1 MGWWGFFLFLIH
13 KIITTTMKK
22 YFLML
27 AVALATGM
35 MFTSCSSDDDEDGG
49 GSGKSSAGQ
58 LDDGRGNHELPEG
71 YRLASVGNDFRYYY
85 DEQGYLESFYADG
98 DTYDFSTKG
107 ISFSD
112 EGVEMKAT
120 FNGNGFISKLSGS
133 YETTYDGA
141 KMSATESGSVSYNS
155 NKQITSITGSY
166 KETGSYEGQKY
177 SETENISINFSY
189 SGKRLSKVVWKTN
202 YSSPYGK
209 GSETY
214 TYTFE
219 YNNEYENPYGQ
230 WTHYLTYC
238 LPESDFFEALAYV
251 GCFGRATAVLPD
263 VIYEEEEDVDEDG
276 TSTDKDT
283 YHCSYTFN
291 TYGALRKADGYEY
304 KYTTVTPDDN
314 HVKATRAADES
325 VLKPFVQTEKPRH
338 HRFLRH
344 RRK

>member
-1 MGWWGFFLFLIH
+1 
-13 KIITTTMKK
+13 MKK

-35 MFTSCSSDDDEDGG
+35 TFTSCGDDDEEDGG
-49 GSGKSSAGQ
+49 GGSFSGKSTAGQ

-120 FNGNGFISKLSGS
+120 FNGNGFISKVSGS
-133 YETTYDGA
+133 YDYVYDGA
-141 KMSATESGSVSYNS
+141 KMSASESGTVSYNS
-155 NKQITSITGSY
+155 NKQVTSITGSY
-166 KETGSYEGQKY
+166 KESGSYEGKKY
-177 SETENISINFSY
+177 SETENVTINFTY
-189 SGKRLSKVVWKTN
+189 SGKVLKKVVWKNN
-202 YSSPYGK
+202 YSGTEGK

-214 TYTFE
+214 TYTFD

-251 GCFGRATAVLPD
+251 GCFGRATSILPD
-263 VIYEEEEDVDEDG
+263 VIYEEQYEIEDGETYEDED
-276 TSTDKDT
+276 T
-283 YHCSYTFN
+283 HNCSYSFN
-291 TYGALRKADGYEY
+291 AYGAIRSADGRTYTY
-304 KYTTVTPDDN
+304 KTITPQE
-314 HVKATRAADES
+314 VKATRAAEED
-325 VLKPFVQTEKPRH
+325 VLKPFVQKKKDPISRSFF
-338 HRFLRH
+338 RRH
-344 RRK
+344 RK